1 MKDKF
6 RLSWKKIKRVSS
18 PGNSE
23 RCKVLRHLYAREMLA
38 IYDSNKHVVNID
50 ESWMSVSDFRAS
62 SWNYTGSDNNY
73 SDRVLGCKVNMIA
86 AVSSKG
92 YVWLSLT
99 QCNTDDEVISCFL
112 TELAKAF
119 RIALGDGWK

>member
-1 MKDKF
+1 MWKKC
-6 RLSWKKIKRVSS
+6 RLVHKKIKRVSS

-23 RCKVLRHLYAREMLA
+23 RCKVLRHLYAKA
-38 IYDSNKHVVNID
+38 ILPLYDNNKHIINVD

-62 SWNYTGSDNNY
+62 SWNFSGTENNY
-73 SDRVLGCKVNMIA
+73 SDRTLGSKVNLIV

-99 QCNTDDEVISCFL
+99 
-112 TELAKAF
+112 
-119 RIALGDGWK
+119 